1 MEKLKVNKL
10 QKGDTIGFLIASS
23 ANRSSAECFERM
35 ESILSDLGYKVK
47 YGKTV
52 YLKDG
57 YLAGNDKERIQDIHN
72 MFLDPEVKAIICFK
86 GGFGASRIID
96 RIDYDIIKNN
106 PKLFMGFSDVTVL
119 LNNFYKHASLPTI
132 HGLVG
137 IYLGSK
143 NLCETSLNDFK
154 DLLSLNTKGRV
165 LLGNDK
171 TQTLVEGVVEGEI
184 TGGNL
189 SLISD
194 LYGTDYE
201 IDFND
206 KIVLI
211 EEVDEPVYNID
222 RMFAQLRL
230 GKNIE
235 KAKGFIF
242 GHFTDCVD
250 SNNENTYQ
258 NIIKEYFGNLK
269 VPVIYDFPTGHAFPF
284 INVPIGLKVKLDTV
298 NKKIEIL
305 EELYNE

>member
-1 MEKLKVNKL
+1 MEKLRVNKL

-23 ANRSSAECFERM
+23 ANRSDRFQKIEE
-35 ESILSDLGYKVK
+35 EINKLGFKVK
-47 YGKTV
+47 FGKTC

-57 YLAGNDKERIQDIHN
+57 YLAGTDEERISDIHE
-72 MFLDPEVKAIICFK
+72 MFADPEIKAIICYK
-86 GGFGASRIID
+86 GGAGASRIID
-96 RIDYDIIKNN
+96 KLDYELISKN

-119 LNNFYKHASLPTI
+119 LNNLYKYSNLPTV

-137 IYLGSK
+137 IYVGSP
-143 NLCETSLNDFK
+143 NLCDASREDFK
-154 DLLSLNTKGRV
+154 QLLTMNTKGRI
-165 LLGNDK
+165 LKGNEK
-171 TQTLVEGVVEGEI
+171 TKTLVEGECVGEI

-189 SLISD
+189 CLISD

-201 IDFND
+201 IDFED

-211 EEVDEPVYNID
+211 EEVDEGVYNID

-230 GKNIE
+230 GKSLE

-250 SNNENTYQ
+250 SNNENTYE
-258 NIIKEYFGNLK
+258 NVIKEYFGSLG

-284 INVPIGLKVKLDTV
+284 INVPIGLKVKLDAT
-298 NKKIEIL
+298 NRTIEIL

>member
-1 MEKLKVNKL
+1 MEKLKINKL

-23 ANRSSAECFERM
+23 ANK
-35 ESILSDLGYKVK
+35 SDRFKKIEEEVGELGFKVK
-47 YGKTV
+47 YGKTC
-52 YLKDG
+52 YLKNG
-57 YLAGNDKERIQDIHN
+57 YLAGSDQERINDIHE
-72 MFLDPEVKAIICFK
+72 MFSDPDIKAIICFK
-86 GGFGASRIID
+86 GGAGASRIID
-96 RIDYDIIKNN
+96 KLDYELIKNN

-119 LNNFYKHASLPTI
+119 LNNLYKHSGLPTV

-137 IYLGSK
+137 IYLGSP
-143 NLCETSLNDFK
+143 NLCEKSKEDFK
-154 DLLSLNTKGRV
+154 DLLTLNTKGRI
-165 LLGNDK
+165 LKGNEK
-171 TQTLVEGVVEGEI
+171 TKTLVGGIAEADI

-189 SLISD
+189 CLISD

-201 IDFND
+201 IDFED

-230 GKNIE
+230 GKSIH

-250 SNNENTYQ
+250 SNNDNTYE
-258 NIIKEYFGNLK
+258 NLIKEYFGDLG

-284 INVPIGLKVKLDTV
+284 INVPIGLKVKLDAI
-298 NKKIEIL
+298 NKTIEIL

>member
-1 MEKLKVNKL
+1 MEKLQVNKL
-10 QKGDTIGFLIASS
+10 QPGDTIGFLIASS
-23 ANRSSAECFERM
+23 ANRSDRFQKIEE
-35 ESILSDLGYKVK
+35 EVNKLGFKVK
-47 YGKTV
+47 FGKTC

-57 YLAGNDKERIQDIHN
+57 YLAGSDQERIDDVNQMFADPDI
-72 MFLDPEVKAIICFK
+72 KAIICYK
-86 GGFGASRIID
+86 GGAGASRIID
-96 RIDYDIIKNN
+96 RLDYELINKN

-119 LNNFYKHASLPTI
+119 LNNLYKHANLPTV

-137 IYLGSK
+137 IYLGSP
-143 NLCETSLNDFK
+143 NLCEKSKEDFK
-154 DLLSLNTKGRV
+154 DLLMLNTKGRI
-165 LLGNDK
+165 LKGNEK
-171 TQTLVEGVVEGEI
+171 TKTLVDGECVGEI

-189 SLISD
+189 CLISD

-201 IDFND
+201 IDFED

-222 RMFAQLRL
+222 RMFAQFRL
-230 GKNIE
+230 GKSLE

-250 SNNENTYQ
+250 SNNENTYE
-258 NIIKEYFGNLK
+258 NMIKEYFGNLG

-284 INVPIGLKVKLDTV
+284 VNVPIGLKVKLDAT
-298 NKKIEIL
+298 NKTIEIL

>member
-10 QKGDTIGFLIASS
+10 QPGDTIGFLIASS
-23 ANRSSAECFERM
+23 ANRSDRFQKIEE
-35 ESILSDLGYKVK
+35 EVNKLGFKVK
-47 YGKTV
+47 FGKTC

-57 YLAGNDKERIQDIHN
+57 YLAGSDQERIDDVNQMFADPDI
-72 MFLDPEVKAIICFK
+72 KAIICYK
-86 GGFGASRIID
+86 GGAGASRIID
-96 RIDYDIIKNN
+96 RLDYELINKN

-119 LNNFYKHASLPTI
+119 LNNLYKHANLPTV

-137 IYLGSK
+137 IYLGSP
-143 NLCETSLNDFK
+143 NLCEKSKEDFK
-154 DLLSLNTKGRV
+154 DLLMLNTKGRI
-165 LLGNDK
+165 LKGNEK
-171 TQTLVEGVVEGEI
+171 TKTLVDGECVGEI

-189 SLISD
+189 CLISD

-201 IDFND
+201 IDFED

-222 RMFAQLRL
+222 RMFAQFRL
-230 GKNIE
+230 GKSLE

-250 SNNENTYQ
+250 SNNENTYE
-258 NIIKEYFGNLK
+258 NMIKEYFGNLG

-284 INVPIGLKVKLDTV
+284 VNVPIGLKVKLDAT
-298 NKKIEIL
+298 NKTIEIL